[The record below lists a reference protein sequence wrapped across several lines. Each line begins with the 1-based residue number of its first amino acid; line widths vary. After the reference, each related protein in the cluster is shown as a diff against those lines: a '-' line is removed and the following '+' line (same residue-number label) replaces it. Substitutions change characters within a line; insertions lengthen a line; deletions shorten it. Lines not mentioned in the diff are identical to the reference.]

1 MRSYRQRDITDC
13 GACCL
18 GYVAAHAGKILPVSR
33 LRQLAGTSY
42 DGTTALGLVE
52 AARAIGLSARA
63 VRGSADQIPG
73 VPLPAIAHCL
83 VDRRRW
89 HYVVLVRWSPRSARV
104 MDPATG
110 RVERWSREQ
119 FVAVWTGVFVLA
131 VPAEEFEPGD
141 QTVPPVRRLWELV
154 RPHRHAFSQAFVGAV
169 FSTIL
174 ALGMSVYVQK
184 IVDHVIPDGNR
195 ALLNLLGLA
204 MLAVVGF
211 RLVLGVLQSLLSL
224 RLAQQIDASLI
235 LAYYR
240 HLLRL
245 PQSFFDS
252 MRVGEITARVADA
265 VKIRQLLNNSLL
277 SLMLNPLIIA
287 FALAAMFL
295 YSWRL
300 ALLSA
305 ALVPLHSAV
314 YSGVNHLN
322 RILQRRIMERA
333 ADFDA
338 QLVESLNAQGT
349 IRRFGLE
356 EAASLKTEVRL
367 VFLLRTTWQAA
378 VVGLGGSTAA
388 ALLTQLYLVG
398 LLWMGAGLV
407 LDAGLTPG
415 ELMSSYTL
423 AGYLAG
429 PLLALIGLNTSIQE
443 ALIAT
448 DRLFETMDLEV
459 ERDPG
464 AVEFPTA
471 PAEIRFENVCFK
483 YAGRLATLENVSF
496 LVSAGRITALAGE
509 SGSGKST
516 LLALLQRLYPLTAG
530 RIVIG
535 DLDVAYFRL
544 ASLRRGLAVVP
555 QHTTLLAGTVLENL
569 APEQSP
575 PDLARLVAVCR
586 EIGLLAT
593 IEGLPQGFLTRL
605 NENGVN
611 FSGGQRQLLA
621 LARALYRKAPI
632 LVLDEPGSALDARAE
647 GLLVEALRRRRDAGA
662 TVLLAAHN
670 PRLLQL
676 ADRVVTLEAGR
687 VVADVAPASTG

>member
-1 MRSYRQRDITDC
+1 MRSYRQHDITDC

-18 GYVAAHAGKILPVSR
+18 GYVAAHAGKVLPVSR
-33 LRQLAGTSY
+33 LRQLAGTNH

-52 AARAIGLSARA
+52 AARAVGLSARA

-83 VDRRRW
+83 VERRRW
-89 HYVVLVRWSPRSARV
+89 HFVVLVKWSPRSARV

-110 RVERWSREQ
+110 RVERWSRER
-119 FVAVWTGVFVLA
+119 FVSVWTGVFVLA
-131 VPAEEFEPGD
+131 VPGEEFEAGD
-141 QTVPPVRRLWELV
+141 QTVPPVRRLWRLV
-154 RPHRHAFSQAFVGAV
+154 RPHGHAFSQAIVGAV

-195 ALLNLLGLA
+195 ALLHLLGLG
-204 MLAVVGF
+204 MLAVVAF

-245 PQSFFDS
+245 PQSFFDT

-277 SLMLNPLIIA
+277 SLLLNPLIVV

-314 YSGVNHLN
+314 FGGVNRLN
-322 RILQRRIMERA
+322 RVLQRRIMERA

-356 EAASLKTEVRL
+356 ESASLKTEIRL
-367 VFLLRTTWQAA
+367 VALLRTTWQAA
-378 VVGLGGSTAA
+378 VIGLAGSTAA

-398 LLWMGAGLV
+398 LLWIGAGLV

-429 PLLALIGLNTSIQE
+429 PLLALIGLNTTIQE

-448 DRLFETMDLEV
+448 DRLFETMDLEI
-459 ERDPG
+459 ERDSG
-464 AVEFPTA
+464 TVGFPTA
-471 PAEIRFENVCFK
+471 RAADIRFEDVCFK

-496 LVSAGRITALAGE
+496 LVPAGQITALAGE

-516 LLALLQRLYPLTAG
+516 LLALLQRLYRPTAG
-530 RIVIG
+530 RILIG
-535 DLDVAYFRL
+535 DLDLAYFKL

-586 EIGLLAT
+586 EIGLLAAV
-593 IEGLPQGFLTRL
+593 ERLPQGFLTRL
-605 NENGVN
+605 NENGAN
-611 FSGGQRQLLA
+611 LSGGQRQLLA
-621 LARALYRKAPI
+621 LARALYREAPV
-632 LVLDEPGSALDARAE
+632 LVLDEPSSALDARAE
-647 GLLVEALRRRRDAGA
+647 GLVMDALRRRRDAGA
-662 TVLLAAHN
+662 TILIAAHN
-670 PRLLQL
+670 PRVLQL

-687 VVADVAPASTG
+687 VVTGVAPA